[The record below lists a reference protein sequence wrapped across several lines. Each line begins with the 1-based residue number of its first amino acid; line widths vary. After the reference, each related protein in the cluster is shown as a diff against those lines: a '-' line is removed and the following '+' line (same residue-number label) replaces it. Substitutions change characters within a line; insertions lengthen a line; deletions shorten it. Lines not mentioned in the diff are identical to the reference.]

1 MGEGVRVT
9 ILATLI
15 LAVLTNLDLV
25 TGKKQTEKEQRS
37 DQGKYPWYDNIKLP
51 KDIEPI
57 KYRVY
62 LHPNITDGKF
72 GFTGNVRVL
81 LKVNHATDT
90 IVLHS
95 KHLKLTLTEFFEG
108 SGNLDPEADYWKDTV
123 RVMVLSTQKHK
134 KHEQYMIKLGATL
147 SENSTYVLHIKFAG
161 SLSSGLEGF
170 YKSSYKTKAG
180 EKRYLA
186 TTHFEATGARSAF
199 PCFDEPAKKAK
210 FTIIMVRESKH
221 TALSNMPVEKEV
233 LRKDGLLVD
242 HFQESVKMST
252 YLVAFIVSDYTSL
265 NATTKRGIQVK
276 VWAPRDQIDQA
287 EFAIHA
293 APMILDYYEK
303 FFKVNF
309 PLPKQDLIAIP
320 DFAAGAMEN
329 WGLITYR
336 LTSILYDEKE
346 SSSSNKQW
354 VAVVI
359 AHELAHQWFGNLV
372 TMEWWN
378 DLWLNEGFASFVEYV
393 GSNLVNPKWQMMDQ
407 FVIDSVQ
414 SSLALDS
421 HKNSH
426 PISVPVKDPS
436 QINELF
442 DTISYD
448 KGSSIIRMM
457 KDFIGSDAF
466 HKGLYEYLDTYKF
479 DNAVSD
485 DLWRCLTKATNGKI
499 DVKSVMDTWTL
510 QMGYPVIDVYRDEK
524 DKETAIVT
532 QERFTTDVKEEGED
546 VPVANANKKSK
557 DEKEDSTPFNYKW
570 EVPLT
575 YYFQHNRQ
583 KQRQWFHKGDKQI
596 KISWNRMSG
605 WLKLNSDQ
613 IGFYRVNYDEDN
625 WKALADQLKKNHTVL
640 SEADRANLIDDAFEL
655 AKTDKMTQ
663 VQALQLTEYLNN
675 EKAYVPFVTAL
686 GSLGYIGGMLLLR
699 PGYKTYERYILQAV
713 RPLVEDLG
721 WEDKGTHL
729 EKYLRGAVLRNAVF
743 HNDTDAVKKARS
755 IFNDWM
761 DKGKNIPANLRSTIY
776 LAGIKYGGQ
785 KEWNFMFKRYQT
797 TNYPS
802 EQRKLMF
809 SLTESADPKI
819 LRKYL
824 DSSLDDDVIR
834 SQDTCSVIEHIA
846 GNPVGTK
853 MTYKFVKRNWKLLY
867 KRYGTGSFDISSL
880 IKAVFGSMKTKA
892 GLKDAEK
899 FLGSHPVGSGKL
911 AAKQTLAGIRNHIK
925 WLEKNEK
932 EVVHWMNNKMPLER
946 RSEMGHSS

>member
-1 MGEGVRVT
+1 MGEGVRIV
-9 ILATLI
+9 IYAAL
-15 LAVLTNLDLV
+15 VLLHVVFTVN
-25 TGKKQTEKEQRS
+25 GMKEAETDERS
-37 DQGKYPWYDNIKLP
+37 KIPWYNNIKLP
-51 KDIEPI
+51 KNVIPI

-72 GFTGNVRVL
+72 GFTGNVRIL
-81 LKVNHATDT
+81 IKVKHATDT

-95 KHLKLTLTEFFEG
+95 KKLKLALTEVFEG
-108 SGNLDPEADYWKDTV
+108 SNNLDPEADYWKDTV
-123 RVMVLSTQKHK
+123 RVMILSTQTHK
-134 KHEQYMIKLGATL
+134 KHEQYMIKIGTTL
-147 SENSTYVLHIKFAG
+147 SENRTYVLHIKFDG
-161 SLSSGLEGF
+161 SLSTGLEGF
-170 YKSSYKTKAG
+170 YKSSYKTKSG
-180 EKRYLA
+180 KKSYLA
-186 TTHFEATGARSAF
+186 TTHFEATGAREAF

-210 FTIIMVRESKH
+210 FTIIIVRESQH

-242 HFQESVKMST
+242 HFEESVKMST
-252 YLVAFIVSDYTSL
+252 YLVAFVVSDYTSL
-265 NATTKRGIQVK
+265 NATTKRGIKVK

-287 EFAIHA
+287 EFAIYA
-293 APMILDYYEK
+293 APLILDYYEK
-303 FFKVNF
+303 FFKVEF

-372 TMEWWN
+372 TMKWWN
-378 DLWLNEGFASFVEYV
+378 DLWLNEGFASFVEYI
-393 GSNLVNPKWQMMDQ
+393 GSNLVNPKWKMMDQ

-414 SSLALDS
+414 SSLSLDS

-466 HKGLYEYLDTYKF
+466 HAGLYEYLDTYKF

-485 DLWRCLTKATNGKI
+485 DLWRCMTKATSGKI

-510 QMGYPVIDVYRDEK
+510 QMGYPVIDVYRDDK
-524 DKETAIVT
+524 DKETAIIT
-532 QERFTTDVKEEGED
+532 QERFNTDVKENGED
-546 VPVANANKKSK
+546 TPVADATKKSK
-557 DEKEDSTPFNYKW
+557 NEDKDKSPFNYKW

-583 KQRQWFHKGDKQI
+583 VKRQWFHQNDKSV

-605 WLKLNSDQ
+605 WMKLNADQ

-655 AKTDKMTQ
+655 AKSDKMTQ
-663 VQALQLTEYLNN
+663 LQALQLTEYLNN

-686 GSLGYIGGMLLLR
+686 ASLGYIGGMLLLR
-699 PGYKTYERYILQAV
+699 PGYKTYERYMLQAV

-743 HNDTDAVKKARS
+743 HNDSGSVKKARS

-761 DKGKNIPANLRSTIY
+761 IKGTRIPANLRSTVY

-785 KEWNFMFKRYQT
+785 KEWNFMLNQYKT

-846 GNPVGTK
+846 GNPIGTK

-880 IKAVFGSMKTKA
+880 IKAVFGSLKTKA
-892 GLKDAEK
+892 GLADATK
-899 FLGSHPVGSGKL
+899 FLSTHPVGSGKL
-911 AAKQTLAGIRNHIK
+911 AAKQAIAGVKNHIR
-925 WLEKNEK
+925 WLEKNER

-946 RSEMGHSS
+946 RDTI